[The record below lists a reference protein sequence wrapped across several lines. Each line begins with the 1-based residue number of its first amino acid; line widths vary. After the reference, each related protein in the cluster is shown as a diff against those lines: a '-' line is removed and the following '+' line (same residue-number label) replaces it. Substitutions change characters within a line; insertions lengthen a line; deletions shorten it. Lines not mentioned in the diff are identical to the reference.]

1 MTIEGLVVKGAGRGA
16 GIGFPTANLKC
27 EGPLPENGVWAVEV
41 EGLGSAVCNVGTRPT
56 VDGKTGVHV
65 EVHIP
70 GFSGDLYGKTL
81 KVSFLKKLRGELKF
95 PGIAELKAQIKRD
108 VEALRGL

>member
-1 MTIEGLVVKGAGRGA
+1 MKIKGLVVRGAGRGA
-16 GIGFPTANLKC
+16 GIGFPTANLKV
-27 EGPLPENGVWAVEV
+27 EEKLPENGVWAVSV
-41 EGLGSAVCNVGTRPT
+41 EGYGSAVCNVGTRPT

-70 GFSGDLYGKTL
+70 GFSGDLYGKSLEVT
-81 KVSFLKKLRGELKF
+81 FIKKLRGERKF

-108 VEALRGL
+108 VEALRGV